1 MVDLG
6 DYKIDISLDE
16 IVDNGKIKQL
26 IRPLGG
32 NFGSMNIND
41 DLIEVIEN
49 VIGNETIEKAKEKQF
64 DEYLLTKRGVEEIY
78 MEITLSSLMN
88 IKYYYLVN

>member
-64 DEYLLTKRGVEEIY
+64 DEYLLTKRGVEEIKK
-78 MEITLSSLMN
+78 
-88 IKYYYLVN
+88 KYRENQKNYFEVYAKF